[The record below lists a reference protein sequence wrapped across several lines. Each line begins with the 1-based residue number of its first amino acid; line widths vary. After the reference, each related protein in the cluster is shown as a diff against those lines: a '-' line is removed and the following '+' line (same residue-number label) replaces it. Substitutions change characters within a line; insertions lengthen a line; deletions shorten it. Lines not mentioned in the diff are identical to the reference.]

1 MTHDDLNR
9 HIDPATLRS
18 FVEESNYIEGYTHK
32 VKADELRAHRQVLCD
47 GCTHVTLSK
56 FVSLVAP
63 GHALRSRE
71 GMNVRVGSHV
81 APRGGPQVVQSLKDI
96 LLHTWA
102 GDPFDVHRRYLNLHP
117 FSDGNGRSARVV
129 WLYMM
134 LKLGRPVN
142 RGFMHEWYYQS
153 LAHYDRTEGA
163 LNGMARKA

>member
-1 MTHDDLNR
+1 MLEDLNR

-18 FVEESNYIEGYTHK
+18 FVEESNFIEGYTHR
-32 VKADELRAHRQVLCD
+32 VKADELRAHRQLLCD
-47 GCTHVTLSK
+47 GVSVVNLCK
-56 FVSLVAP
+56 FVALVAP
-63 GHALRSRE
+63 GHSLRNRP

-81 APRGGPQVVQSLKDI
+81 APAGGPLVEQTLKD
-96 LLHTWA
+96 LLLQHWA

-117 FSDGNGRSARVV
+117 FSDGNGRSARAV

-134 LKLGRPVN
+134 LKLGRPVV

-163 LNGMARKA
+163 TNGMARKA

>member
-1 MTHDDLNR
+1 MSDLNR
-9 HIDPATLRS
+9 FIDASVLRS
-18 FVEESNYIEGYTHK
+18 FVEESNYIEGYTHR
-32 VKADELRAHRQVLCD
+32 VKADELRAHRQLLFD
-47 GCTHVTLSK
+47 GCSPTTMRQ

-63 GHALRSRE
+63 GNSLRTQA

-81 APRGGPQVVQSLKDI
+81 APCGGPMIEPALKDI

-102 GDPFDVHRRYLNLHP
+102 GDPFDVHRRLLNLHP
-117 FSDGNGRSARVV
+117 FTDGNGRASRAV

-142 RGFMHEWYYQS
+142 RGFLHEWYYQS

-163 LNGMARKA
+163 TNGMALKA